1 MLVSTTWLND
11 YVPLDMPL
19 AEIERRV
26 MMAGL
31 NHESTESHGDDAVID
46 FEVTSNRPDC
56 LGHLGIAREIAVL
69 WGRDLKLPPA
79 EPRQGATPIEQL
91 TSVRIDCPDLCWRYT
106 ARLIRGVK
114 VGPSPKWMQDRLEAI
129 GITPINNIVDISNYV
144 LMECGQP
151 LHTFDFAKLQGRQ
164 IIVRRPR
171 PGETIKAIDHK
182 DYALGPEM
190 CVIADGQR
198 PVAIGGVMGGATTEI
213 SSRTTEVLIEAA
225 EFAPTSVRG
234 TARQLNLHSDSSYRF
249 ERKIDPEGVD
259 WASRRCC
266 QLILELAGGEL
277 AAGVIDVGQAPPPR
291 TPITL
296 RQRQLTRILGI
307 VVPPADVVRI
317 LTALG
322 CQVVNADDSQTTV
335 IAPSWRR
342 DLTREIDLIEEVARI
357 YGYDK
362 IPEDVRVPMSSSVRT
377 RDDRVL
383 GRIRQVLTGAGF
395 DEALTLSV
403 VDETLSAAASP
414 WTEATALQTLT
425 PVIRGSQHLR
435 RSLIPSLLAVRRSN
449 ESLANPVIELF
460 EIARVYLSQGNQLP
474 AEELMIGL
482 TSGRTF
488 GEVKGVIEALLAALN
503 PTLKLEAT
511 PASLDLLDAEE
522 SCRLCVGGQL
532 LGVLGK
538 VSPDGQ
544 RKFELRGATVVAE
557 LKVALLVLLANLVPK
572 YEPLAAYP
580 AVVRDLNLVVDETVR
595 WAELAATVAAVSG
608 DVLEALDYADTYR
621 DPKRLG
627 VGKKSL
633 LLRLTLRSK
642 QGTLTNQQAD
652 QLRDQI
658 VAACGEK
665 HGAQLRA

>member
-182 DYALGPEM
+182 DYPLGPEM